1 MRFPLLRKKYTWEQV
16 ISAVLTLPKHTDI
29 EVKFSEVPELP
40 TEFKLRSGDND
51 GQITDYGLALED
63 GTGIHIKV
71 YEDYYKIHWDEK
83 DPTEDPLGHLVYDA
97 PHWIPIIAVGAD
109 LLLFKGK
116 YTKKVLNFVASFF
129 S

>member
-1 MRFPLLRKKYTWEQV
+1 MRFLSLRKKYTWEQV
-16 ISAVLTLPKHTDI
+16 ISAVLTLTKHTDI

-40 TEFKLRSGDND
+40 AEFKPRSGDND

-63 GTGIHIKV
+63 GTGIHVKV

-83 DPTEDPLGHLVYDA
+83 DPTKDPLGHIVYDA
-97 PHWIPIIAVGAD
+97 PHWIPIIAVGTD

-116 YTKKVLNFVASFF
+116 YTKKVLNFVTSLF

>member
-1 MRFPLLRKKYTWEQV
+1 MRKKYTWEQI
-16 ISAVLTLPKHTDI
+16 ISAVLTLPKHKDI
-29 EVKFSEVPELP
+29 VVKFSEVPELP
-40 TEFKLRSGDND
+40 PEFKPRPGDND

-71 YEDYYKIHWDEK
+71 YKDYYKIHWDEK
-83 DPTEDPLGHLVYDA
+83 DPIKDPFGHLAYDA
-97 PHWIPIIAVGAD
+97 PHWIPIIAVGTD

-116 YTKKVLNFVASFF
+116 YTKKVLNFVTSLF